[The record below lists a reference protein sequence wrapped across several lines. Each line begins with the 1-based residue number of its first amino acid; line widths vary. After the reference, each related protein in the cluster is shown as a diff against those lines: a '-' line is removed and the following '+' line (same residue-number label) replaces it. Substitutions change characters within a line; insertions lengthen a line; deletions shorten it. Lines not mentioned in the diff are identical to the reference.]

1 MNQIWNNLYLKLIY
15 GIVLV
20 CVDCVLASPRITQA
34 NPGRQTLP
42 RGGSVIVGIRA
53 NLSQYTK
60 YLKLTPTL
68 CR

>member
-34 NPGRQTLP
+34 NPGRQTPP
-42 RGGSVIVGIRA
+42 RGGSVTVGIRA